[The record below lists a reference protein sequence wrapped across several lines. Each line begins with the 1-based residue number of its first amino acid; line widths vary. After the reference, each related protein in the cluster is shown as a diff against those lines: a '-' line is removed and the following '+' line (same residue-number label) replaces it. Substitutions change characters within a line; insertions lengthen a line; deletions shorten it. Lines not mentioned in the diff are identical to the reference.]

1 MDLDKLQLLLVEDDI
16 DLATAVIDYFELE
29 NIHCEHASNGL
40 SGFNLIKAN
49 HYDVVILDLNMP
61 KMNGLEVCEKLRD
74 LGVDVPILMLTAKDT
89 LDDKLIGFSKGAD
102 DYLIKPFAME
112 ELIVR
117 VQVLSKRRS
126 GQITKLSVCGL
137 TLDTKQKTITRDSVS
152 LKLSPI
158 GLKILE
164 ILMRASPDPVSRED
178 LMQQVWGDEQPDSNS
193 LKVHMFN
200 LRKAVDGHADKT
212 NNSDSNANINS
223 KLIHTIV
230 GHGFVL
236 KNENQQ

>member
-74 LGVDVPILMLTAKDT
+74 LGIDVPILMLTAKDT

-117 VQVLSKRRS
+117 VQVLSRRRS
-126 GQITKLSVCGL
+126 GEVT
-137 TLDTKQKTITRDSVS
+137 TLKVYDLELNTKQKTISKKAMP

-158 GLKILE
+158 SFKILE
-164 ILMRASPDPVSRED
+164 TLMRSYPDPVSREN
-178 LMQQVWGDEQPDSNS
+178 LMQHVWGDEQPDSNS

-200 LRKAVDGHADKT
+200 LRKSIES
-212 NNSDSNANINS
+212 NNNGIKE

-230 GHGFVL
+230 GYGFVL
-236 KNENQQ
+236 KDESQS